1 MGSSFI
7 HLIRTDSNEFFL
19 MAEYYSMV
27 YMYQSFLIQSSAD
40 GHLGCFHVLAI
51 INSAVMNI
59 GVHVS
64 LSDLVSSVCM
74 PRSGV
79 AGSYGSS
86 ISSF

>member
-1 MGSSFI
+1 
-7 HLIRTDSNEFFL
+7 
-19 MAEYYSMV
+19 MV
-27 YMYQSFLIQSSAD
+27 YMYHNILIHSSAD

-59 GVHVS
+59 GVLVS
-64 LSDLVSSVCM
+64 LSDLVSLVFM
-74 PRSGV
+74 PRSGN